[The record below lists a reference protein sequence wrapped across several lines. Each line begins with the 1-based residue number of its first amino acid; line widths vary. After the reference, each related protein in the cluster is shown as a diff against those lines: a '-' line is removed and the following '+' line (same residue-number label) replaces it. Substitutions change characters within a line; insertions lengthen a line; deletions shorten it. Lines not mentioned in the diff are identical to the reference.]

1 MEIAEKRLKKFYLQ
15 CDSNPCLQDTNW
27 VPLQTV
33 FKSHRV
39 RVIQILVGSGCP
51 VVESDKN
58 LMK

>member
-1 MEIAEKRLKKFYLQ
+1 MAIAEKRLKKFWLQ
-15 CDSNPCLQDTNW
+15 CDSNPCLPDTCW

-33 FKSHRV
+33 LKSHRLG
-39 RVIQILVGSGCP
+39 VIQILVGSGFP